1 LTSRRRE
8 ADQVVPAAV
17 RSNRSL
23 RRTLLGAS
31 TSALVALA
39 LALPVNLPAQAA
51 PTPVTIADAQAQV
64 EQLEVEA
71 EALDQKYLGV
81 KQQLDQGRAQLK
93 RKQEEVEAQ
102 SQKVKEIRLQVGQV
116 ALAQFQ
122 NRNVDTAAHIFLN
135 SDTDEFLSQVSTV
148 EKVSQNQN
156 RVLQDFQ
163 EQQAQLA
170 ELEHSTETD
179 LATLAEQEKQLVKLR
194 SESAAKIAESKKV
207 LAKLTAAERAA
218 LAAAEKK
225 AAAEARAAGEAAAG
239 KAVKSPRKGGGGSS
253 NGAGPAVAGSSR
265 GTTALAYARRQ
276 LGKPY
281 RFGGA
286 GPDSFDCSG
295 LTLQAWKA
303 AGITLP
309 RTSQE
314 QIRVGRPVAKG
325 DLRPGDLVFFYSS
338 TAPSHVGLYVGNG
351 VILHAP
357 RTGKNVEYTKMSYM
371 PFSGARRPV

>member
-1 LTSRRRE
+1 MTSRRRE
-8 ADQVVPAAV
+8 ADQRVPAAV
-17 RSNRSL
+17 RANWTRRRS
-23 RRTLLGAS
+23 LLGAS
-31 TSALVALA
+31 MSALVALA
-39 LALPVNLPAQAA
+39 FALPVSLPAHAA
-51 PTPVTIADAQAQV
+51 PTPVTIADAKAQI

-81 KQQLDQGRAQLK
+81 KQQLDEGRAQLE
-93 RKQEEVEAQ
+93 RKQDEVEAQ
-102 SQKVKEIRLQVGQV
+102 TQKVKEIRLQVGQV
-116 ALAQFQ
+116 ALARFQ
-122 NRNVDTAAHIFLN
+122 NRNVDTAAQIFLN

-163 EQQAQLA
+163 EQQAELA
-170 ELEHSTETD
+170 ELEHSTKTD
-179 LATLAEQEKQLVKLR
+179 LATLAEQEKQLAKLR
-194 SESAAKIAESKKV
+194 SESTAKIAESKKV
-207 LAKLTAAERAA
+207 LARLTAAERAA

-225 AAAEARAAGEAAAG
+225 AAAEAKAAAAAAVG
-239 KAVKSPRKGGGGSS
+239 KSASKSPRKGGRDNS
-253 NGAGPAVAGSSR
+253 PAVAGSSR
-265 GTTALAYARRQ
+265 GATALAYARKQ

-281 RFGGA
+281 RFGGV
-286 GPDSFDCSG
+286 GPDGFDCSG

-309 RTSQE
+309 RISQD
-314 QIRVGRPVAKG
+314 QIRVGRPVAKA
-325 DLRPGDLVFFYSS
+325 DLQAGDLVFFYSS

-357 RTGKNVEYTKMSYM
+357 RTGKSVEYTKMSYM